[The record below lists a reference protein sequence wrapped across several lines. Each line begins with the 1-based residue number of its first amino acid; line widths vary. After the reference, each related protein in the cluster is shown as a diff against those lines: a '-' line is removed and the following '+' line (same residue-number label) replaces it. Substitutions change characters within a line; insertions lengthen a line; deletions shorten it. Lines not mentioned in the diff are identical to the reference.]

1 MLAMIDIRLAVD
13 RAACCSRDADLLLDW
28 VPDAAHRQTILVE
41 NPRQLYGF
49 D

>member
-1 MLAMIDIRLAVD
+1 
-13 RAACCSRDADLLLDW
+13 LLDW
-28 VPDAAHRQTILVE
+28 VPDAAHRRTILVD